1 MTGLL
6 LDTRVVFWWLM
17 RAPISDASAAAI
29 STRRNRA
36 FVSFASVWEVALKQ
50 ATGKLRPP
58 EDFAD
63 AVRDEGF
70 ELLAIT
76 VEHAR
81 AMSDLPLHHRE
92 PFDRMLV
99 AQAQVEGL
107 TLVTRDPRFA
117 SYEVEV
123 LTA

>member
-6 LDTRVVFWWLM
+6 LDTHVVFWWFV
-17 RAPISDASAAAI
+17 RAPLAEAAEARISQ
-29 STRRNRA
+29 RLERA
-36 FVSFASVWEVALKQ
+36 LVSIASVWEVAIKS

-63 AVRDEGF
+63 AVRDAGF
-70 ELLAIT
+70 DLLPIS
-76 VEHAR
+76 VEHTR
-81 AMSDLPLHHRE
+81 AVRDLPLHHRD

-107 TLVTRDPRFA
+107 TLITRDTRLA
-117 SYEVEV
+117 EYDVRV
-123 LTA
+123 LNA